1 MSLEIRR
8 AAPKEVSAVRRFYA
22 DRQYGGQIQPHD
34 ALLLALRDGE
44 LLGAVRL
51 APEHGTTVLRGM
63 QVHPSHQRQGIG
75 RQLLAAV
82 AQELGSTACYC
93 IPYAHLIGFYSSIG
107 FDALDLHQA
116 PDFLAE
122 RLIGYRARGD
132 GRHYLLMFRPDRIY
146 GTEHLHAGGRVGA

>member
-1 MSLEIRR
+1 MSIEIRR
-8 AAPKEVSAVRRFYA
+8 AAPEEVSAVRRFYA
-22 DRQYGGQIQPHD
+22 DRQYGGEVQPLD
-34 ALLLALRDGE
+34 TLLLALRDGE

-63 QVHPSHQRQGIG
+63 QVHPSHRRQGIG

-82 AQELGSTACYC
+82 VEELGSNPCYC

-107 FDALDLHQA
+107 FDVIDLHQA

-122 RLIGYRARGD
+122 RLTGYRARGD
-132 GRHYLLMFRPDRIY
+132 GRHYLLMFRPGGIA
-146 GTEHLHAGGRVGA
+146 GTEHLHAGVRVDA